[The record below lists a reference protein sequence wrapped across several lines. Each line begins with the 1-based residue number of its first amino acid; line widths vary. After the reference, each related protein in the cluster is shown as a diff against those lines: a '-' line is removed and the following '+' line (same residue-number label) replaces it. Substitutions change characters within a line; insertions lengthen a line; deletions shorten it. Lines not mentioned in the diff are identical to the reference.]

1 MVRGQLHGMHS
12 GGGSHF
18 RKYDELDDKVDKYTK
33 LGSKEVHNN
42 LIKIYVKNN
51 FDSLSY
57 YFTRDEALFCGLF
70 FITDTLHIPTILDEA
85 LFCGLFFITDT
96 FHIPTILDEALFCGL
111 FFITDTLHIPTIF
124 THLWLLPI
132 VCRTSSTIILE

>member
-1 MVRGQLHGMHS
+1 MHS

-42 LIKIYVKNN
+42 LIKICVKNN
-51 FDSLSY
+51 FVSLSY

-70 FITDTLHIPTILDEA
+70 FITDTLHIPTI
-85 LFCGLFFITDT
+85 
-96 FHIPTILDEALFCGL
+96 
-111 FFITDTLHIPTIF
+111 F
-124 THLWLLPI
+124 THLCLLPV